1 MLLLARWKAMNM
13 REEIVAKV
21 QNLPE
26 SVLPEIYEFIEQ
38 VEEKDEKPSLM
49 ERLRKIK
56 IQGPPDF
63 AENFDL
69 YMSGEK
75 SLDDYIE
82 KDNKL

>member
-1 MLLLARWKAMNM
+1 MNI

-21 QNLPE
+21 QSLPE
-26 SVLPEIYEFIEQ
+26 SVLPQIHEFIEKI
-38 VEEKDEKPSLM
+38 EEKDEKPSLM

-75 SLDDYIE
+75 SLDDYLE
-82 KDNKL
+82 KDNK